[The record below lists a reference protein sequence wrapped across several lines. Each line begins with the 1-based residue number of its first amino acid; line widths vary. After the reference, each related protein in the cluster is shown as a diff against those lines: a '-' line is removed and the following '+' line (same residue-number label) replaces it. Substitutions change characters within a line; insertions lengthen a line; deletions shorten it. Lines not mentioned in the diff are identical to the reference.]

1 MNVVIPPN
9 LKAGDTFE
17 VSVPVAI
24 PTVAAIPAAPPPP
37 RTPITEAEALCYN
50 LRHSVMCY
58 AILDACLAFLNI
70 FLAYVFWWYC
80 SGVLRFDLSTSG
92 CRERPR
98 RDVSPRRINLIL
110 LVGPICGWLGAKDW
124 NPSLVNIYA
133 VTSILWFFFAVAL
146 FGWFL
151 YLGITDKWRRY
162 FVSSVTPSWFW
173 FSVFWQALWAIVR
186 LMIANIVGKFAQL
199 LQTIGRQRMSEV
211 EQQGRRAVLVYY

>member
-1 MNVVIPPN
+1 MTWFTEFLLRADASRRGRRASIRRSPGDTVQYNINGQLMNVVIPPN

-80 SGVLRFDLSTSG
+80 SGVLRFDL
-92 CRERPR
+92 RPR
-98 RDVSPRRINLIL
+98 RD
-110 LVGPICGWLGAKDW
+110 AMF
-124 NPSLVNIYA
+124 
-133 VTSILWFFFAVAL
+133 T
-146 FGWFL
+146 
-151 YLGITDKWRRY
+151 
-162 FVSSVTPSWFW
+162 
-173 FSVFWQALWAIVR
+173 Q
-186 LMIANIVGKFAQL
+186 VGKFAQL
-199 LQTIGRQRMSEV
+199 LQNIGRQRMSEV

>member
-1 MNVVIPPN
+1 MNVVIPAN

-70 FLAYVFWWYC
+70 FLAYVFWW
-80 SGVLRFDLSTSG
+80 V
-92 CRERPR
+92 
-98 RDVSPRRINLIL
+98 NLIL

-124 NPSLVNIYA
+124 NPPLVNIYA

>member
-70 FLAYVFWWYC
+70 FLAYVFWW
-80 SGVLRFDLSTSG
+80 V
-92 CRERPR
+92 
-98 RDVSPRRINLIL
+98 NLIL

-124 NPSLVNIYA
+124 NPPLVNIYA

-162 FVSSVTPSWFW
+162 FVSSVTPGWFW
-173 FSVFWQALWAIVR
+173 FSVFWQALWALVR
-186 LMIANIVGKFAQL
+186 LLIANIVGKFAQL
-199 LQTIGRQRMSEV
+199 LQTIGRQGMSEV

>member
-1 MNVVIPPN
+1 MNVVIPAN

-70 FLAYVFWWYC
+70 FLAYVFWW
-80 SGVLRFDLSTSG
+80 V
-92 CRERPR
+92 
-98 RDVSPRRINLIL
+98 NLIL

-124 NPSLVNIYA
+124 NPPLVNIYA

-146 FGWFL
+146 FAWFL

-162 FVSSVTPSWFW
+162 FVSSVTPGWFW
-173 FSVFWQALWAIVR
+173 FSVFWQAVWAIVR

>member
-1 MNVVIPPN
+1 MNVVIPAN
-9 LKAGDTFE
+9 LKPGDTFE

-70 FLAYVFWWYC
+70 FLAYVFWW
-80 SGVLRFDLSTSG
+80 V
-92 CRERPR
+92 
-98 RDVSPRRINLIL
+98 NLIL
-110 LVGPICGWLGAKDW
+110 LVGPLCGWLGAKDW
-124 NPSLVNIYA
+124 NPPLVNIYA

-162 FVSSVTPSWFW
+162 FVSDVTPGWFW
-173 FSVFWQALWAIVR
+173 FSVFWQALWALVR
-186 LMIANIVGKFAQL
+186 LLIANIVGKFAQL
-199 LQTIGRQRMSEV
+199 LQSIGRQRMSEV

>member
-1 MNVVIPPN
+1 MNVVIPAN
-9 LKAGDTFE
+9 LKPGDTFE

-70 FLAYVFWWYC
+70 FLAYVFWWHC
-80 SGVLRFDLSTSG
+80 SGVLRFAPSMR
-92 CRERPR
+92 C
-98 RDVSPRRINLIL
+98 SPRRVNLIL
-110 LVGPICGWLGAKDW
+110 LIGPICGWLGAKDW

>member
-1 MNVVIPPN
+1 MVV
-9 LKAGDTFE
+9 
-17 VSVPVAI
+17 V
-24 PTVAAIPAAPPPP
+24 
-37 RTPITEAEALCYN
+37 
-50 LRHSVMCY
+50 H
-58 AILDACLAFLNI
+58 
-70 FLAYVFWWYC
+70 VFWW
-80 SGVLRFDLSTSG
+80 V
-92 CRERPR
+92 
-98 RDVSPRRINLIL
+98 NLIL

-124 NPSLVNIYA
+124 NPPLVNIYA

>member
-1 MNVVIPPN
+1 MNVVIPAN

-17 VSVPVAI
+17 VSVPVAL

-70 FLAYVFWWYC
+70 FLAYVFWW
-80 SGVLRFDLSTSG
+80 V
-92 CRERPR
+92 
-98 RDVSPRRINLIL
+98 NLIL

-124 NPSLVNIYA
+124 NPPLVNIYA

>member
-1 MNVVIPPN
+1 MNVVIPAN

-80 SGVLRFDLSTSG
+80 SGVRRFDL
-92 CRERPR
+92 RPR
-98 RDVSPRRINLIL
+98 RDV
-110 LVGPICGWLGAKDW
+110 
-124 NPSLVNIYA
+124 
-133 VTSILWFFFAVAL
+133 
-146 FGWFL
+146 
-151 YLGITDKWRRY
+151 
-162 FVSSVTPSWFW
+162 
-173 FSVFWQALWAIVR
+173 
-186 LMIANIVGKFAQL
+186 
-199 LQTIGRQRMSEV
+199 
-211 EQQGRRAVLVYY
+211 RRAG

>member
-70 FLAYVFWWYC
+70 FLAYVFWW
-80 SGVLRFDLSTSG
+80 V
-92 CRERPR
+92 
-98 RDVSPRRINLIL
+98 NLIL

-124 NPSLVNIYA
+124 NPPLVNIYA

-162 FVSSVTPSWFW
+162 FVSSETPSWFW
-173 FSVFWQALWAIVR
+173 FSVFWQALWALVR
-186 LMIANIVGKFAQL
+186 LLIANIVRSSVPFTRDRRGDAVVARRRTPSQVGKFAQL

>member
-80 SGVLRFDLSTSG
+80 SGVLRFALDATFAAQGQPHPTRRPDLRLAR
-92 CRERPR
+92 REGLEPAARQHLRRHVDFVVLLRGRLVRVVPVPGHHGQVAPLLRQR
-98 RDVSPRRINLIL
+98 RDAGV
-110 LVGPICGWLGAKDW
+110 
-124 NPSLVNIYA
+124 
-133 VTSILWFFFAVAL
+133 
-146 FGWFL
+146 
-151 YLGITDKWRRY
+151 
-162 FVSSVTPSWFW
+162 
-173 FSVFWQALWAIVR
+173 
-186 LMIANIVGKFAQL
+186 
-199 LQTIGRQRMSEV
+199 
-211 EQQGRRAVLVYY
+211 VLVLGFLAGADSVSN

>member
-70 FLAYVFWWYC
+70 FLAYVFWW
-80 SGVLRFDLSTSG
+80 V
-92 CRERPR
+92 
-98 RDVSPRRINLIL
+98 NLIL

-124 NPSLVNIYA
+124 NPPLVNIYA

-162 FVSSVTPSWFW
+162 FVSDVTPGWFW
-173 FSVFWQALWAIVR
+173 FSCFWHCSASR
-186 LMIANIVGKFAQL
+186 EPS
-199 LQTIGRQRMSEV
+199 T
-211 EQQGRRAVLVYY
+211 

>member
-1 MNVVIPPN
+1 
-9 LKAGDTFE
+9 
-17 VSVPVAI
+17 
-24 PTVAAIPAAPPPP
+24 
-37 RTPITEAEALCYN
+37 
-50 LRHSVMCY
+50 MCY

-70 FLAYVFWWYC
+70 FLAYVFWW
-80 SGVLRFDLSTSG
+80 V
-92 CRERPR
+92 
-98 RDVSPRRINLIL
+98 NLIL

-124 NPSLVNIYA
+124 NPPLVNIYA

>member
-1 MNVVIPPN
+1 MSWFTEFCLAPRASRQSDAASQVTRRHGPVQHQRPVVSAAASQKDRHASSRAPRRMNVVIPPN

-80 SGVLRFDLSTSG
+80 SGVLRLAAVTFVVRRAGSTSSCSSARSAAG
-92 CRERPR
+92 SVQRTGTR
-98 RDVSPRRINLIL
+98 RS
-110 LVGPICGWLGAKDW
+110 
-124 NPSLVNIYA
+124 
-133 VTSILWFFFAVAL
+133 
-146 FGWFL
+146 
-151 YLGITDKWRRY
+151 
-162 FVSSVTPSWFW
+162 
-173 FSVFWQALWAIVR
+173 
-186 LMIANIVGKFAQL
+186 
-199 LQTIGRQRMSEV
+199 
-211 EQQGRRAVLVYY
+211 

>member
-1 MNVVIPPN
+1 M
-9 LKAGDTFE
+9 T
-17 VSVPVAI
+17 
-24 PTVAAIPAAPPPP
+24 
-37 RTPITEAEALCYN
+37 
-50 LRHSVMCY
+50 
-58 AILDACLAFLNI
+58 
-70 FLAYVFWWYC
+70 LAYVFWW
-80 SGVLRFDLSTSG
+80 
-92 CRERPR
+92 
-98 RDVSPRRINLIL
+98 INLIL